1 MWVLSFS
8 GVEVGKDQEF
18 VIETKGAGGQG
29 KLDVNISSPM
39 RKAVP
44 CLVEPVLGKECSTAK
59 YIPREEGLYV
69 VDVSYDG
76 NPIPGSPYTV
86 EATLPPDP
94 SKVSECF
101 GAVTVTGTRKL
112 MCGLLREAWLG
123 FGQTRPRGILTESTE
138 SLLLQAQMWC
148 YRKSFLKH
156 SIEKVELS
164 KGVAS
169 ILHSA
174 TSTSTAT
181 DLNRNLPHE
190 HLDCIEMLL

>member
-1 MWVLSFS
+1 M
-8 GVEVGKDQEF
+8 EVGKDQEF
-18 VIETKGAGGQG
+18 VIDTKGAGGQG

-94 SKVSECF
+94 SKVSEQF
-101 GAVTVTGTRKL
+101 KAVTATDTRKL
-112 MCGLLREAWLG
+112 HYGLL
-123 FGQTRPRGILTESTE
+123 
-138 SLLLQAQMWC
+138 
-148 YRKSFLKH
+148 
-156 SIEKVELS
+156 
-164 KGVAS
+164 
-169 ILHSA
+169 
-174 TSTSTAT
+174 
-181 DLNRNLPHE
+181 HE
-190 HLDCIEMLL
+190 T